1 MPSPDLHIVTF
12 AVPWPAHYGGAI
24 DVWNRIVALKDLG
37 VKVHLHCFVYGKF
50 DPQPVLKTVSA
61 EVHYY
66 PRVVWPAFLAK
77 SLPYIVASRKS
88 PELLRQL
95 SKDKQPILFE
105 GIQTTGFAD
114 VLGSRRLLLRAH
126 NIEQQYYRELAD
138 HSRGVKSLI
147 FSREAM
153 LLREYETRITKRFDV
168 VFPISPHDEQWFAS
182 KGINTCLLPPFHG
195 YDQPDI
201 TPGRGQYVLYHGD
214 LSLGIN
220 QEAVLDLVNRLH
232 TSTDIPLVIAGRSG
246 DKAFEEKL
254 AGRPNIRRE
263 PDVSEERMRV
273 LVREAQVIV
282 IHSLH
287 GSGMKLK
294 IFPALYYGRF
304 VVATNNCRTDTGLDK
319 AIAYYL
325 PEHVSPVIRKYWDMA
340 FEPQQIAE
348 RKQVLD
354 LLPGDAEKAREI
366 LRYL

>member
-1 MPSPDLHIVTF
+1 MPLPDLHIVTF

-24 DVWNRIVALKDLG
+24 DVWNRLVALKALG
-37 VKVHLHCFVYGKF
+37 VKIHLHCFVYGKF
-50 DPQPVLKTVSA
+50 DPQPILKTVAA
-61 EVHYY
+61 EVSYY
-66 PRVVWPAFLAK
+66 PRVVWPAFLSK
-77 SLPYIVASRKS
+77 NLPYIVASRKA
-88 PELLRQL
+88 PELLHQL
-95 SKDKQPILFE
+95 NKDKQPIFFE

-114 VLGSRRLLLRAH
+114 VLGSRKVLLRAH

-153 LLREYETRITKRFDV
+153 MLREYETRIAKVFEV
-168 VFPISPHDEQWFAS
+168 VFPISPHDEQWFKA
-182 KGINTCLLPPFHG
+182 KGVKTCLLPPFHG
-195 YDQPDI
+195 HDQPEI

-220 QEAVLDLVNRLH
+220 QEAVLDLVQHLQ
-232 TSTDIPLVIAGRSG
+232 TAPDIPVVIAGRSG

-254 AGRPNIRRE
+254 QRLPNIRRE
-263 PDVSEERMRV
+263 PDVSEERMRA
-273 LVREAQVIV
+273 LVNEAQVIV

-294 IFPALYYGRF
+294 IFPALYFGRF
-304 VVATNNCRTDTGLDK
+304 VVATNNSRTDTELDK

-325 PEHVSPVIRKYWDMA
+325 PEHTLPVIQKYWNMP
-340 FEPQQIAE
+340 FEPTQIAE
-348 RKQVLD
+348 RKHVLD
-354 LLPGDAEKAREI
+354 RMPDDTEKAKEI